1 MRSRVAV
8 AWGLVPLLVLGLGV
22 GLWMKRPFQVEL
34 GAFRSGLSERSEA
47 QRANIARAAAAID
60 GRVIEPGEVWSFNAQ
75 VGPRTPERGY
85 RLAPAYL
92 ERDLT
97 SSIGG
102 GICQLSSTLYNAA
115 ALGGLGIVERHPHLR
130 RVRSVPPGRD
140 ATVWYGRADL
150 RLENTGSF
158 PVRLEARLEDEALW
172 VRVKG
177 DSPGARRL
185 RLETERVPDSRPRSA
200 TYRTVRY
207 LSGDGAPLAEVL
219 SVDTYAE

>member
-1 MRSRVAV
+1 M
-8 AWGLVPLLVLGLGV
+8 VPLLVVGLAV
-22 GLWMKRPFQVEL
+22 GLWTKRPFQAEL
-34 GAFRSGLSERSEA
+34 GAFRSGLLERTEA

-60 GRVIEPGEVWSFNAQ
+60 GTVIEPGEVWSFNAH

-150 RLENTGSF
+150 RLANNGPF
-158 PVRLEARLEDEALW
+158 PVRLEARLDDEALW
-172 VRVKG
+172 VRVRG
-177 DSPGARRL
+177 DDPGARRI
-185 RLETERVPDSRPRSA
+185 RLKTARVSDSRPRAA

-207 LSGDGAPLAEVL
+207 LSGDGAPRTEVL
-219 SVDTYAE
+219 SVDTYSE